1 MISNGGEMTTARTA
15 PADEVH
21 YVFRDSSLG
30 LALVA
35 ATTRGVRAV
44 LLGTDREELAA
55 DLARRVPAAQCIAGG
70 RMAAQIADDVAR
82 AIEAPGSVGDFPLD
96 LAGTAFQRQ
105 VWHALARIPAGATA
119 SYTDLAAELGVP
131 KAVRAVA
138 QACGANSIAVI
149 VPCHRAVRSD
159 GTLAGYRWGV
169 DRKRELLRREGGMS
183 GSAAPSVM
191 PVAAR
196 TGA

>member
-1 MISNGGEMTTARTA
+1 MTTAATA
-15 PADEVH
+15 TADEVH
-21 YVFRDSSLG
+21 HVFRATSLG
-30 LALVA
+30 VALVA

-44 LLGTDREELAA
+44 LLGNDRDELAA
-55 DLARRVPAAQCIAGG
+55 DLARRMPAARLVAGG
-70 RMAAQIADDVAR
+70 WMAERLAGDVAA
-82 AIEAPGSVGDFPLD
+82 AIEAPGSAGDVPLD

-105 VWHALARIPAGATA
+105 VWHALARIPPGKTA
-119 SYTDLAAELGVP
+119 SYAELAVELGVP

-169 DRKRELLRREGGMS
+169 ERKRALLQREGRMS
-183 GSAAPSVM
+183 DPHAPSVM
-191 PVAAR
+191 PVAAGIR
-196 TGA
+196 QE